1 MYIYNFVGPIKCGY
15 IAEKDTFLLYDVV
28 KGGGKVTDNVAVLQ
42 GFTKEVVIENES
54 LTLFLLVRPE
64 TDLGERFT
72 AWDADNQEFI
82 RVNGWL
88 FSVSG

>member
-1 MYIYNFVGPIKCGY
+1 MYIYNVVGLIKCGY
-15 IAEKDTFLLYDVV
+15 IAEKAAFDLYNVV
-28 KGGGKVTDNVAVLQ
+28 KGGGKVANNVAMLE
-42 GFTKEVVIENES
+42 GFTKEVVLESES

-64 TDLGERFT
+64 TDLGEQFK

>member
-1 MYIYNFVGPIKCGY
+1 M
-15 IAEKDTFLLYDVV
+15 
-28 KGGGKVTDNVAVLQ
+28 TDNIAVLQ

-64 TDLGERFT
+64 TDLGGQFK
-72 AWDADNQEFI
+72 AWDTDNQEFI

-88 FSVSG
+88 FSVTS